1 LRTAAQVL
9 RDSQEKRSSELG
21 LRLTQALDR
30 SWNRASALSAIATE
44 LGRLQESTGALKH
57 EIEGR
62 TKAALVEQIRADRDF
77 VATFAAFLEGLKK
90 GEGDEGD
97 EGEESDSDED
107 EEVPPPRSKL
117 EAAANAY
124 MQTVRTLS
132 RLTFGKRVFPKS
144 GRTAEILRWLD
155 GRIPK
160 PAELSEIGER
170 MVRQTAARRFMS
182 PVRRYLD
189 GFAARYR
196 AFRRVRQEEGQ
207 WYRPAIADSRQYLDP
222 LELDVILLAVLR
234 RGNDMLESPTVRR
247 EIDAVFWAPLK
258 AVVDC
263 WRHQIL
269 VDEATDFSPLQLACM
284 SALAHPRIG
293 SVFACGDF
301 NQRLTT
307 WGLRSSEE
315 LQWCLSGAELREI
328 NVAYRQSRQ
337 LNDLARDI
345 VVAMGGTERTVNLP
359 SGVNSDAFAPALLEH
374 ASKDES
380 LMWLASRIVEIER
393 FVGRL
398 PSIAIFVDTED
409 QVGPTAEVLGEL
421 LTEQNIAVVACH
433 AGQAVGRESNV
444 RVFDIRHIKGLEF
457 EAVFFLGVDRL
468 AQSQPDLFDRYIYVG
483 VTRAAAYLGLTC
495 GGALPH
501 RLGNLRRHFVQGWT
515 DNSSI

>member
-1 LRTAAQVL
+1 
-9 RDSQEKRSSELG
+9 
-21 LRLTQALDR
+21 
-30 SWNRASALSAIATE
+30 
-44 LGRLQESTGALKH
+44 
-57 EIEGR
+57 
-62 TKAALVEQIRADRDF
+62 
-77 VATFAAFLEGLKK
+77 
-90 GEGDEGD
+90 
-97 EGEESDSDED
+97 
-107 EEVPPPRSKL
+107 
-117 EAAANAY
+117 
-124 MQTVRTLS
+124 
-132 RLTFGKRVFPKS
+132 
-144 GRTAEILRWLD
+144 LRWLD
-155 GRIPK
+155 GRIPQ

-170 MVRQTAARRFMS
+170 MVRQTAARRFTS

-196 AFRRVRQEEGQ
+196 AFRRLRQEEGQ
-207 WYRPAIADSRQYLDP
+207 WYRPAIADSRQHLDP
-222 LELDVILLAVLR
+222 LELDVILLAALR

-247 EIDAVFWAPLK
+247 EIDTAFWAPLK
-258 AVVDC
+258 AVVAC

-269 VDEATDFSPLQLACM
+269 VYEDTVFSPIHLACM

-307 WGLRSSEE
+307 WGLRTAEE
-315 LQWCLSGAELREI
+315 LQWCMSGAELREI

-359 SGVNSDAFAPALLEH
+359 SGVNSDAFSPALLEH
-374 ASKDES
+374 ASEDES
-380 LMWLASRIVEIER
+380 LMWLAGRIVEIER
-393 FVGRL
+393 FIGRL

-409 QVGPTAEVLGEL
+409 QVGPTADVLGEL

-433 AGQAVGRESNV
+433 AGQAVGQESNV

-457 EAVFFLGVDRL
+457 EAVFFLGVDQL

-495 GGALPH
+495 GGALPD
-501 RLGNLRRHFVQGWT
+501 RLQNVRRHFVQNWEGAFS
-515 DNSSI
+515 N